1 MKNLSAIIEAFRHE
15 LPSGSMTAKA
25 IDRGAVLEEIS
36 QLATMER
43 VHQLAAILFEAEQE
57 AAEGAKAKEA
67 DLETM
72 INDQIREL
80 RADLPD
86 GCRTAKAI
94 DSGASWEEI
103 SECASEEGL
112 GSMAALL
119 FQADQDKLH
128 EADA

>member
-1 MKNLSAIIEAFRHE
+1 MQNLSAIIDAFRQE
-15 LPSGSMTAKA
+15 LPTRSLTAKA
-25 IDRGAVLEEIS
+25 IDRDAVLAEIS
-36 QLATMER
+36 QLATLER

-57 AAEGAKAKEA
+57 EAEGAQEQEV

-72 INDQIREL
+72 INNQIKGL

-86 GCRTAKAI
+86 VGRTAKAI

-112 GSMAALL
+112 GSMAAML
-119 FQADQDKLH
+119 FQAEQ
-128 EADA
+128 EQTRETGA

>member
-1 MKNLSAIIEAFRHE
+1 MKNLNAIIKAFRHD
-15 LPSGSMTAKA
+15 LPDGSLTAKA

-57 AAEGAKAKEA
+57 AAEGAKAREV
-67 DLETM
+67 DLETR
-72 INDQIREL
+72 INTQIREL

-86 GCRTAKAI
+86 ASRTAKAI
-94 DSGASWEEI
+94 DAGASWEEI

-112 GSMAALL
+112 GSMAAML
-119 FQADQDKLH
+119 FQAEQEKMH
-128 EADA
+128 EAGA

>member
-1 MKNLSAIIEAFRHE
+1 MKNLNAIIEAFRHD
-15 LPSGSMTAKA
+15 LPNGSLTAKA

-57 AAEGAKAKEA
+57 AAEGAKEREI

-72 INDQIREL
+72 INNQIKDL

-86 GCRTAKAI
+86 TSLTAKAI

-112 GSMAALL
+112 GSMAAML
-119 FQADQDKLH
+119 FQAEQEKTH
-128 EADA
+128 ETAA

>member
-1 MKNLSAIIEAFRHE
+1 MKNLSAIIEAFRQE
-15 LPSGSMTAKA
+15 LPGGSMTAKA

-57 AAEGAKAKEA
+57 AAEGAKDKEA

-86 GCRTAKAI
+86 GCRTATAI

-112 GSMAALL
+112 GSMAAML
-119 FQADQDKLH
+119 FQADQEKLH
-128 EADA
+128 DADA

>member
-15 LPSGSMTAKA
+15 LPNSSLTAGA
-25 IDRGAVLEEIS
+25 IDRGAILEEIS

-57 AAEGAKAKEA
+57 QAEAAAKQEI
-67 DLETM
+67 DLEAM
-72 INDQIREL
+72 INNQIRDL

-86 GCRTAKAI
+86 ESRTAKAI
-94 DSGASWEEI
+94 DGGASWEEI

-112 GSMAALL
+112 GSMAAML
-119 FQADQDKLH
+119 FEAEQEKLR
-128 EADA
+128 EPAS

>member
-1 MKNLSAIIEAFRHE
+1 MKNLNAIIKAFRHD
-15 LPSGSMTAKA
+15 LPDGSLTAKA

-57 AAEGAKAKEA
+57 AAEGANAREV

-72 INDQIREL
+72 INDQIKEL
-80 RADLPD
+80 RADLPNAS
-86 GCRTAKAI
+86 RTAKAI
-94 DSGASWEEI
+94 DSGSTWEEI

-112 GSMAALL
+112 GNMAAML
-119 FQADQDKLH
+119 FQAEQEKMRG
-128 EADA
+128 ADA

>member
-86 GCRTAKAI
+86 GCRTATAI

-119 FQADQDKLH
+119 FQADQEKLH

>member
-1 MKNLSAIIEAFRHE
+1 
-15 LPSGSMTAKA
+15 MTAKA

-57 AAEGAKAKEA
+57 SAEGAKAKEA

-86 GCRTAKAI
+86 GCRTATAI

-119 FQADQDKLH
+119 FQADQEKLH

>member
-1 MKNLSAIIEAFRHE
+1 MQNLSAIIDAFRQE
-15 LPSGSMTAKA
+15 LPTNSLTAKA

-57 AAEGAKAKEA
+57 KTEGAKAREV
-67 DLETM
+67 DFETM
-72 INDQIREL
+72 INNQIRDL

-86 GCRTAKAI
+86 VSRTARAI

-112 GSMAALL
+112 GSMAAVL
-119 FQADQDKLH
+119 FQAEQEKTH
-128 EADA
+128 ETAA

>member
-57 AAEGAKAKEA
+57 SAEGAKAKEA

-86 GCRTAKAI
+86 GCRTATAI

-119 FQADQDKLH
+119 FQADQEKLH

>member
-57 AAEGAKAKEA
+57 SAEGAKAKEA

-86 GCRTAKAI
+86 GCRTATAI

>member
-1 MKNLSAIIEAFRHE
+1 MKNLKAIIEAFRHE

-57 AAEGAKAKEA
+57 AAEGAKAREA
-67 DLETM
+67 DLQTM
-72 INDQIREL
+72 IDDQIREL

-86 GCRTAKAI
+86 ACRTAKAI

-119 FQADQDKLH
+119 FQADQEKLH
-128 EADA
+128 DVDA